1 MAQDKKKSTIQIAGE
16 NEAMAA
22 DNVTVDPSYVAA
34 VEAQKAQMDSTLQA
48 ERVTA
53 LEAAENAEVPVPPT
67 IFELYKEESM
77 KDREKRFQQQLLQG
91 EMELDIRAKQD
102 SLAKRAAE
110 VEVGKNF
117 SIWDITTDLGLQ
129 FNPFKKE
136 EKQ

>member
-1 MAQDKKKSTIQIAGE
+1 MAQDKKKSIMQIAGE

-77 KDREKRFQQQLLQG
+77 KDREKRFQFQLEEG
-91 EMELDIRAKQD
+91 LDIRAKQD

>member
-1 MAQDKKKSTIQIAGE
+1 MQIAGE

-77 KDREKRFQQQLLQG
+77 KDREKRFQFQLEEG
-91 EMELDIRAKQD
+91 LDIRAKQD

>member
-1 MAQDKKKSTIQIAGE
+1 
-16 NEAMAA
+16 
-22 DNVTVDPSYVAA
+22 
-34 VEAQKAQMDSTLQA
+34 MDSTLQA

-77 KDREKRFQQQLLQG
+77 KDREKRFQFQLEEG
-91 EMELDIRAKQD
+91 LDIRAKQD